1 MLIGCEAF
9 KKQTSIFFV
18 TEIITNQ
25 IVFFTGETKTENI
38 TLLLKGENLTQKTKK
53 RKDDYRTSRLLR
65 RRWNCKFVDKF
76 VADGI
81 SIFSSV
87 TGQTFHKTQQRFN
100 YSYNIQGICKF
111 HRTRRLCS
119 TMKLVVVDVP

>member
-1 MLIGCEAF
+1 MTRVYE
-9 KKQTSIFFV
+9 KKK
-18 TEIITNQ
+18 
-25 IVFFTGETKTENI
+25 TK
-38 TLLLKGENLTQKTKK
+38 KK

-119 TMKLVVVDVP
+119 TMKLVEVDVP